1 MIRTKCRFAPALAM
15 FLACAI
21 MCRAQSAEYTQ
32 LKPETIEG
40 RLLQYEGEDAQRGIT
55 LMRLF
60 EEAGCN
66 GDRLRL
72 QPVKDAD
79 APNVICTLAGDSG
92 KLIIVGAH
100 FDRVDK
106 GNGVADNWSGASLLP
121 SLYQSLSPKKRKHT
135 FIFVGFSDEEEGFIG
150 SRFYADQL
158 TGKELSSIQ
167 AMINLDTLGLDSTR
181 VWTSN
186 SNPGLAELLSKVAA
200 RLQLPLNTM
209 NVDEMGN
216 SDGSSFRER
225 GIPTLTLHSVTW
237 TNLYILHSEK
247 DQFKA
252 IDMDEYYDSYKL
264 IAAYLAILDRR
275 ELPLTAPEH
284 DGKKGK

>member
-1 MIRTKCRFAPALAM
+1 LVWKKYRLALASVI
-15 FLACAI
+15 LLVCAEA
-21 MCRAQSAEYTQ
+21 CRAQSAEYTQ
-32 LKPETIEG
+32 LKPDTIED
-40 RLLQYEGEDAQRGIT
+40 RLRQYEGKDAQRGIT
-55 LMRLF
+55 LTRLF
-60 EEAGCN
+60 EEAGCS
-66 GDRLRL
+66 GDRLRV

-92 KLIIVGAH
+92 KLIVVGAH

-150 SRFYADQL
+150 SRFYVDQL
-158 TGKELSSIQ
+158 TGKELTSIQ
-167 AMINLDTLGLDSTR
+167 AMIDLDTLGLDSTR

-186 SNPGLAELLSKVAA
+186 SNPGLVELLNKVAA

-225 GIPTLTLHSVTW
+225 GIPILTLHSVTW
-237 TNLYILHSEK
+237 ENLYILHSEK

-252 IDMDEYYDSYKL
+252 IDMDEYYDTYNL
-264 IAAYLAILDRR
+264 IAAYLAILDQR
-275 ELPLTAPEH
+275 ELPVSSPEH
-284 DGKKGK
+284 DGKKSK